1 MEGLGVG
8 GFVPAAGSTAPV
20 GETVALRVALR
31 ALFASKTA
39 HSVAQVIGARSSQV
53 EGFAV
58 KSPEHSQN
66 PEAPEG
72 T

>member
-1 MEGLGVG
+1 MMRPPDSATHALR
-8 GFVPAAGSTAPV
+8 
-20 GETVALRVALR
+20 VALRVALR

-58 KSPEHSQN
+58 KPPEHSQN